1 MSLDLAQRLEEL
13 AEHAAA
19 ARARLAALRDRLVT
33 LRAMILAIRTTVVPN
48 QPLDDTP
55 ASRYT
60 QARSPTGS
68 EAKAG

>member
-1 MSLDLAQRLEEL
+1 MSSDLAQRLDEL
-13 AEHAAA
+13 ADHAAA
-19 ARARLAALRDRLVT
+19 ARARLAALRDRLVS
-33 LRAMILAIRTTVVPN
+33 LRAMVIAVRTAIVPN

-60 QARSPTGS
+60 QGS